1 MLGARSRELLETLL
15 PGLYEAGFER
25 FYEDFQKKAPPQ
37 MLLGF
42 RAALLV
48 GVWIS
53 PLLIFRLP
61 PFTRLTQED
70 RLRALEALGKSDIY
84 LLRQIMLLLKAV
96 ACFCY
101 GANPAVRKDMG
112 YPA

>member
-1 MLGARSRELLETLL
+1 MLNERSRVLLETLL
-15 PGLYEAGFER
+15 PGLHEAGFER

-37 MLLGF
+37 MIFGF
-42 RAALLV
+42 RAALV
-48 GVWIS
+48 IGTWVS

-61 PFTRLTQED
+61 PFNRLSQED
-70 RLRALEALGKSDIY
+70 RLRALEALGKSDVY

-101 GANPAVRKDMG
+101 GADPGVRKEMG
-112 YPA
+112 YTG